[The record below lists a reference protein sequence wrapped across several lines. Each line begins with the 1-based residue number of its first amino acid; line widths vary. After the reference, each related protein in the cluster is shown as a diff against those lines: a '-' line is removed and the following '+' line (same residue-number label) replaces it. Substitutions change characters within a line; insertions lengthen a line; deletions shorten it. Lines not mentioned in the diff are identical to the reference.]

1 MARHCDSTTT
11 HHLAG
16 SSVHVDLTF
25 LRRRMPALA
34 ALLPYRVV
42 VRGCPGLPAP
52 PPPFTGE
59 YTALLPGVSSL
70 VLNESQLLFVSALP
84 KGACQRS
91 SSIASDASVCGTAS

>member
-1 MARHCDSTTT
+1 MRALHLCREYKGRASSAMLTLQEAEEAAVAFVERHCDETTT

-42 VRGCPGLPAP
+42 V
-52 PPPFTGE
+52 
-59 YTALLPGVSSL
+59 
-70 VLNESQLLFVSALP
+70 
-84 KGACQRS
+84 
-91 SSIASDASVCGTAS
+91 

>member
-70 VLNESQLLFVSALP
+70 VLKRVSAAVRL
-84 KGACQRS
+84 C
-91 SSIASDASVCGTAS
+91 IAERCMPEVELYCI